1 MRFSVVI
8 PARNEADYLPRL
20 LETVAAARAR
30 YRGGADAIEVIVAD
44 NGSTDRTA
52 DIARRRGC
60 RVVQVDKRVIGAV
73 RNAGARAAQGEILA
87 FVDADTRIH
96 RETFNAIEDMLARRR
111 VIAGATGIVFERLS
125 LGIALSGI
133 MFLPLVWLTGFDVG
147 VVFCRR
153 ADFETIGGYRED
165 VLFTEDIL
173 LLMALRRLGR
183 ARGQRLGRAL
193 SARAIAST
201 RKFDQYG
208 DWHYFRIIW
217 RGGLALLR
225 RSHSADDMAQEYWY
239 REHR

>member
-165 VLFTEDIL
+165 VLFAEDIH